1 MKGSIMGRNAFR
13 DMRSNNGTQKAME
26 VKRIGSA
33 FAIVIDEDTAEQM
46 GIYDGQV
53 IYDDPG
59 RVLERAGK
67 ALKDAVKK
75 G

>member
-1 MKGSIMGRNAFR
+1 MASNRFR
-13 DMRSNNGTQKAME
+13 DMRQNNGAQKVAE

-33 FAIVIDEDTAEQM
+33 YAIIIDEDTAEEM
-46 GIYDGQV
+46 GVYDGQV
-53 IYDDPG
+53 IVGGIPG
-59 RVLERAGK
+59 VFERAGK